1 MPALIVKARFFF
13 PPRTKID
20 LFWCVAQASVTKK
33 KYTSLVRQK
42 HGGICFVK
50 AESTAIEGR
59 NERNRFILF
68 LRCIYTA
75 VNNLE
80 ENASEE
86 VPPSH

>member
-1 MPALIVKARFFF
+1 ME
-13 PPRTKID
+13 
-20 LFWCVAQASVTKK
+20 
-33 KYTSLVRQK
+33 
-42 HGGICFVK
+42 GICFAK

-86 VPPSH
+86 APSSH